1 MKMTK
6 KQKQKLIKLVL
17 SVVVLLVGL
26 LVYRLVD
33 PSGFQERWNEWL
45 GIEES
50 SLESVSIADNGNFS
64 VHMIDVGIGD
74 ALLVQCDGKNML
86 IDAAENDAGDRVL
99 SYLSSQGVKKLD
111 IAVGTHAHSD
121 HIGGLDTV
129 LSKISCDRVY
139 LSDMAE
145 EATPT
150 TKTYLD
156 LLTVISEKKIPVTKA
171 EAGKSFYLGS
181 AKVEILGPREL
192 YDDLNE
198 TSIVLKV
205 TYGST
210 KFLFTGDMESGAEKD
225 LIDAGCDLSADV
237 LKVDLHLCLP
247 PEQFKNRVG
256 NDVGKQNR
264 QADADDHHGAEF
276 APGVKQAVRGGHGR
290 IQEHVPGG
298 EGDHAPGQCDENQN
312 VRAHNG
318 TSALQRSRSQPSTAR
333 CTLSWP
339 NWTHRVSRQAL
350 RLASEKKLPALTISQ
365 VMRLE

>member
-237 LKVDLHLCLP
+237 LKV
-247 PEQFKNRVG
+247 G
-256 NDVGKQNR
+256 
-264 QADADDHHGAEF
+264 HHGSSTSTSKRFLNAVSPSIALISVDEDNEYGHPHSEIMKRLQN
-276 APGVKQAVRGGHGR
+276 ADVEIYITRDEGNIVVVSDGKKIAVR
-290 IQEHVPGG
+290 
-298 EGDHAPGQCDENQN
+298 
-312 VRAHNG
+312 
-318 TSALQRSRSQPSTAR
+318 T
-333 CTLSWP
+333 
-339 NWTHRVSRQAL
+339 
-350 RLASEKKLPALTISQ
+350 EK
-365 VMRLE
+365 

>member
-6 KQKQKLIKLVL
+6 RQKQKLTKLVL
-17 SVVVLLVGL
+17 SVVVLLIGL

-50 SLESVSIADNGNFS
+50 SQESVSIADNGNFS

-99 SYLSSQGVKKLD
+99 SYLASQGVEKLD

-129 LSKISCDRVY
+129 LSKIPCDRVY

-237 LKVDLHLCLP
+237 LKV
-247 PEQFKNRVG
+247 G
-256 NDVGKQNR
+256 
-264 QADADDHHGAEF
+264 HHGSSTSTSKRFLNAVSPSIALISVDEDNEYGHPHSEIMKRLQN
-276 APGVKQAVRGGHGR
+276 ADVEIYITRDAGSIVVVSDGKKIAVR
-290 IQEHVPGG
+290 
-298 EGDHAPGQCDENQN
+298 
-312 VRAHNG
+312 
-318 TSALQRSRSQPSTAR
+318 T
-333 CTLSWP
+333 
-339 NWTHRVSRQAL
+339 
-350 RLASEKKLPALTISQ
+350 EK
-365 VMRLE
+365 